1 MSDTVLDRLRRLDA
15 CAISD
20 TLDRLSLPSA
30 VTGIAPRSVRQRIA
44 GRVRTVKLEAA
55 NGRTASRHLCTA
67 AIEAAESGDVIVIE
81 QKSGIDAA
89 GWGGILSVG
98 AKTKGV
104 AGVIVDGPARDI
116 DEATELGFPVYARA
130 VTARTARGRIIEVAT
145 GAPVT
150 IGDVTVAADDYVL
163 ADSSGVVFIAAAEL
177 ERVVAEAEKI
187 AAREAA
193 MAKAAGAGNPMSQV
207 MGADYER
214 MLKREP

>member
-67 AIEAAESGDVIVIE
+67 AIEAADSGDVIVIE

>member
-1 MSDTVLDRLRRLDA
+1 MSDAVLDRLRGLDA
-15 CAISD
+15 CAVSD
-20 TLDRLSLPSA
+20 TLDRLGLPSA

-67 AIEAAESGDVIVIE
+67 AIEAADRGDVIVIE

-98 AKTKGV
+98 AKTKGI

-116 DEATELGFPVYARA
+116 DEATELGFPVYARS
-130 VTARTARGRIIEVAT
+130 VTARTARSRIIEVAT

-150 IGDVTVAADDYVL
+150 IGEVTVAAGDYVL
-163 ADSSGVVFIAAAEL
+163 ADSSGVVFMAAADL

>member
-1 MSDTVLDRLRRLDA
+1 MSDAVLDRLRRLDA
-15 CAISD
+15 CAVSD
-20 TLDRLSLPSA
+20 TLDRLGLPSA

-67 AIEAAESGDVIVIE
+67 AIEAADSGDVIVIE

-104 AGVIVDGPARDI
+104 AGVIVEGPARDI

-150 IGDVTVAADDYVL
+150 IGEVTVAAGDYAL
-163 ADSSGVVFIAAAEL
+163 ADSSGVVFIAAAGI

-193 MAKAAGAGNPMSQV
+193 MAKAAAAGNPMSQV

-214 MLKREP
+214 MLKE